1 MSAYQLHTALE
12 QVTPGRGSLTVVTV
26 RHSGQQVPGAAFVHL
41 VCTRHGDFAQVTLR
55 PESRPVNEPDRP
67 ADFTFEGL
75 RTFRFESHDAALA
88 FLRHLYGIEPAPAP
102 AQAVEALPIRA
113 PVFSRS
119 VPAPLARD
127 VAPSSL
133 PRPAPGATERAAFYG
148 TAVYPHLHH
157 NDRYDWPTAPCLA
170 ARWADADRPGVDVE
184 RFHPWQGSAPPAANR
199 NESPIREGRSPT
211 TAGRQCLTIHH
222 PRNTP

>member
-1 MSAYQLHTALE
+1 MSAYKLHTALE

-26 RHSGQQVPGAAFVHL
+26 RHNGQRVPGAAFVHL
-41 VCTRHGDFAQVTLR
+41 VCTTRGDFAEVTLR
-55 PESRPVNEPDRP
+55 PESRPVNEPDQP

-102 AQAVEALPIRA
+102 AQAVEALPIRV

-133 PRPAPGATERAAFYG
+133 SRPAGTTERAAFFD
-148 TAVYPHLHH
+148 APVCPHPDH
-157 NDRYDWPTAPCLA
+157 
-170 ARWADADRPGVDVE
+170 
-184 RFHPWQGSAPPAANR
+184 
-199 NESPIREGRSPT
+199 
-211 TAGRQCLTIHH
+211 HH